1 MANIQV
7 KNIPDS
13 LHKRLRIQAE
23 KKNRTMS
30 EIVIEAIERE
40 LERREWL
47 GRVSKKSK
55 TDLSDL

>member
-1 MANIQV
+1 MATIQI

-13 LHKRLRIQAE
+13 LRKRLEKQAE
-23 KKNRTMS
+23 KKNLTIN
-30 EIVIEAIERE
+30 EIVLEAIERE

-47 GRVSKKSK
+47 ARVPKKPK